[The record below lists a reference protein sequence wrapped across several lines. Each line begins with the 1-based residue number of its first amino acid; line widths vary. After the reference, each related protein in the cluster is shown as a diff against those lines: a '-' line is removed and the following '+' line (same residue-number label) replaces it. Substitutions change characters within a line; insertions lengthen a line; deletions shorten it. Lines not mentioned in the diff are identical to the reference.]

1 MVYDAYNE
9 VINLVKGFN
18 IYSNYIFSNPII
30 ILYIR
35 SLIEVVEEI
44 RPNTGGLTLI
54 QMEKDFSFLI
64 QVGIM
69 KERQKVLFS
78 QIFNLKNNNP
88 KVSEVS
94 INLESLGNI
103 LTLVG

>member
-1 MVYDAYNE
+1 
-9 VINLVKGFN
+9 
-18 IYSNYIFSNPII
+18 
-30 ILYIR
+30 
-35 SLIEVVEEI
+35 
-44 RPNTGGLTLI
+44 
-54 QMEKDFSFLI
+54 MEKDFSFII
-64 QVGIM
+64 QAGVK

-103 LTLVG
+103 LTLFG